1 MSQIK
6 PAILAVDDDQDL
18 LQTYQSVLAK
28 KFEVKIANSGTE
40 ALKSLNTTAINLVIL
55 DIRMPKMDGIKVLEQ
70 IKQEDQNIEV
80 IMVTASKDLN
90 IAIETMKLGAYDY
103 VVKPFDVK
111 ELIALIEKALEKRA
125 LRQENTSLKES
136 LEQATSYCDLLGQSK
151 AMQKLFKTISSVAP
165 TNSTVLIHGESGTG
179 KELVARAIHKKSSRG
194 NKPFIAVNCGAIP
207 ENLFES
213 ELFGHERGSFTGAME
228 RRVGKF
234 ELADGG
240 TLFLDEIGCM
250 PAAMQ
255 AKLLRV
261 LEDRR
266 IERLGGEKS
275 IPINIR
281 LVSATNIDFDKHIEE
296 GKFRQDLYFRLNV
309 IPIELTPLR
318 QRKEDIP
325 LFLNYFINKF
335 NKILNKNIHGLE
347 KEAMAQILAY
357 SWPGNVRELQN
368 MVERLVVLSE
378 GEVITKEDLPFSLE
392 IEIEDEPLSPSGLK
406 DALEN
411 FEIEKIKTTLA
422 DNSGN
427 ITQAAKKLK
436 MPRSSL
442 ISRMRALGISVN

>member
-1 MSQIK
+1 
-6 PAILAVDDDQDL
+6 
-18 LQTYQSVLAK
+18 
-28 KFEVKIANSGTE
+28 
-40 ALKSLNTTAINLVIL
+40 
-55 DIRMPKMDGIKVLEQ
+55 
-70 IKQEDQNIEV
+70 
-80 IMVTASKDLN
+80 
-90 IAIETMKLGAYDY
+90 
-103 VVKPFDVK
+103 
-111 ELIALIEKALEKRA
+111 
-125 LRQENTSLKES
+125 
-136 LEQATSYCDLLGQSK
+136 
-151 AMQKLFKTISSVAP
+151 
-165 TNSTVLIHGESGTG
+165 
-179 KELVARAIHKKSSRG
+179 
-194 NKPFIAVNCGAIP
+194 
-207 ENLFES
+207 
-213 ELFGHERGSFTGAME
+213 
-228 RRVGKF
+228 
-234 ELADGG
+234 
-240 TLFLDEIGCM
+240 
-250 PAAMQ
+250 
-255 AKLLRV
+255 LRV

>member
-1 MSQIK
+1 MVQEK
-6 PAILAVDDDQDL
+6 PTILAIDDDLDL
-18 LQTYQSVLAK
+18 LETYKSVLAK
-28 KFEVKIANSGTE
+28 KFNVLTAPSGGE
-40 ALKSLNTTAINLVIL
+40 ALKIVKTTSIQAVLL

-90 IAIETMKLGAYDY
+90 TAIEAMKLGAYDY
-103 VVKPFDVK
+103 VIKPFDVK

-136 LEQATSYCDLLGQSK
+136 LEQATSYCDLLGQSR

-179 KELVARAIHKKSSRG
+179 KELVARAIHKKSTRAD
-194 NKPFIAVNCGAIP
+194 KPFIAVNCGAIP

-250 PAAMQ
+250 PPAMQ

-261 LEDRR
+261 LEDRK

-275 IPINIR
+275 IPIDIR

-335 NKILNKNIHGLE
+335 NKILNKNIQGLE
-347 KEAMAQILAY
+347 KEAMAQILAH

-368 MVERLVVLSE
+368 MVERLVVLSD
-378 GEVITKEDLPFSLE
+378 GEVITKEDLPFRLE
-392 IEIEDEPLSPSGLK
+392 IEVEDAPLSTASLK

-411 FEIEKIKTTLA
+411 FEVEKIKTTLQ

-442 ISRMRALGISVN
+442 ISRMRALGIS